1 MSATC
6 IICDGVLEEYSKTS
20 NLNLVVNYCKKC
32 DFYINGNAK
41 EEVLDKI
48 SSLYKED
55 YWNERN
61 SEISI
66 NSDYTDIDSQ
76 GKKRNWISQ
85 FLYTKKHITGKTILE
100 IGVGAGQSIYWFE
113 NKGFHVTG
121 IEPDK
126 RNVSMINKMLKK
138 GEVIESS
145 VEDFFTEKTYDVIW
159 MSHVLE
165 HLIEP
170 DEFLKKIKKNM
181 KENGIFFIE
190 VPNCEYKP
198 TLKSSIEENPHL
210 FHFTKKA
217 LIRMVEDI
225 GYKVISCDVFR
236 PATKSEGI
244 KQKVLK
250 NSFPY
255 YPRIIADSNSGRDLR
270 IILGN
275 NE

>member
-1 MSATC
+1 MSGTC

-32 DFYINGNAK
+32 NFYINGNTK
-41 EEVLDKI
+41 GEVLDKI

-66 NSDYTDIDSQ
+66 NSDYSDIDSQ

-85 FLYTKKHITGKTILE
+85 FLYTKKYITGKTILE

-165 HLIEP
+165 HLVGP

-181 KENGIFFIE
+181 KKNGIFFIE

-244 KQKVLK
+244 KQKILK
-250 NSFPY
+250 KSFPY
-255 YPRIIADSNSGRDLR
+255 YPRIITDSNSGRDLR